1 MGKDTELPE
10 VNRGQSLTLKEAKSE
25 EKVTQPPSRY
35 SEAKLVQILG
45 KNGIGRPST
54 YSSTIK
60 TLKQR
65 DYVKVSKGK
74 LVATELGLAVDN
86 FQSTAFPKLVA
97 SEFTAEMENALNAIS
112 RRLPLRDRQW

>member
-1 MGKDTELPE
+1 M
-10 VNRGQSLTLKEAKSE
+10 
-25 EKVTQPPSRY
+25 TQPLPRF
-35 SEAKLVQILG
+35 SEAKLVQMLE

-65 DYVKVSKGK
+65 DCVKVSKGK

-86 FQSTAFPKLVA
+86 FQSTAFPKLVE
-97 SEFTAEMENALNAIS
+97 SKFTAEMEDALDAIA
-112 RRLPLRDRQW
+112 LIQ